1 MRVSTNRSQR
11 RLMAGFVSL
20 PVIPVIGWGWKTV
33 PISLFPCN
41 ASEDPC
47 AGEANEPV
55 ARERKPDAC
64 GVVPGGGDDARAV
77 GAEGRA
83 RQGAVVVLECVKG
96 LSGGGI
102 PDARRVVLGG
112 GNDARAV
119 GAKGRAGQGA
129 LVASECVKGLS
140 GGGIPDEGGAVP

>member
-1 MRVSTNRSQR
+1 M
-11 RLMAGFVSL
+11 
-20 PVIPVIGWGWKTV
+20 
-33 PISLFPCN
+33 
-41 ASEDPC
+41 
-47 AGEANEPV
+47 
-55 ARERKPDAC
+55 
-64 GVVPGGGDDARAV
+64 
-77 GAEGRA
+77 
-83 RQGAVVVLECVKG
+83 VLECVKG